1 MAAIGLREISVLA
14 VSSIYGVV
22 MRDNAGECHD
32 CLFDV
37 WLSMYKADLR
47 KEPGAERSVAL
58 RFILAKN
65 ILCDDA
71 LTMLRAGVGPM
82 SGISSGA

>member
-1 MAAIGLREISVLA
+1 M
-14 VSSIYGVV
+14 
-22 MRDNAGECHD
+22 
-32 CLFDV
+32 
-37 WLSMYKADLR
+37 WLSAYKADLR

-71 LTMLRAGVGPM
+71 LTMLRAGGGPV
-82 SGISSGA
+82 SGISSRA

>member
-1 MAAIGLREISVLA
+1 
-14 VSSIYGVV
+14 
-22 MRDNAGECHD
+22 MRANNID

-37 WLSMYKADLR
+37 WLSTYKADLR

-71 LTMLRAGVGPM
+71 LTMLRAGGGPM
-82 SGISSGA
+82 SGISSRV